1 MVEQRVH
8 DGVEGWGLAM
18 SVNRK
23 VRRGCSMGFTDVGR
37 TEGRLKLV
45 LYSSTTE
52 EPGEFVLE
60 KDGERRS
67 VHCSSLLQVIILL
80 RLLTI

>member
-1 MVEQRVH
+1 MH
-8 DGVEGWGLAM
+8 DGVEGWGIAM
-18 SVNRK
+18 SVNRE
-23 VRRGCSMGFTDVGR
+23 VRRGCSVGFTGDVGR

-45 LYSSTTE
+45 VYSSTTE

-80 RLLTI
+80 RFLTI